1 MKTITIFLVAILT
14 TSLSIHVK
22 ADSGWRKYKSAN
34 FIVYSDYP
42 KKTALKKIH
51 RFELFKKSLHQL
63 LAIPESVETV
73 PFEVY
78 LFKRK
83 SSLRK
88 FTTSFNTSGFY
99 RDRLGHPLMVVGP
112 DTKDAIF
119 FHEYVHFLTYRL
131 GNFVYP
137 RWYSEGIAEFYST
150 LEFKKEKAVIG
161 RVPWDRRDWLVYEDM
176 LPLESLLEPGEKFKS
191 SRFTGRFY
199 ATSWLLAHRMM
210 LGTANDMKDYSQPFK
225 QYLLRHTQGEKGA
238 DVFFA
243 ELGVDSK
250 ELYNDLRRYARKHRW
265 NAIAMQVP
273 EIQSEVLVSELSSQ
287 EVVNSQVRLALATNN
302 WDQASE
308 LLADNQKTLDTESRA
323 ALAIIQGHASD
334 EVGTEEALISE
345 LIEAPNHSGAAHAYL
360 GHALFDLAQKRPDN
374 REALLEEALHHLEAA
389 QAQNALYGE
398 SALMVKAYWELGRKQ
413 AAMIEV
419 SRVLKL
425 NPASLSANVLAGE
438 YSLKAGL
445 TDDARF
451 FLNRV
456 VNWAHSE
463 AQAEKAIRLLAELD
477 GEPTLPEPEPTQP
490 EPT

>member
-22 ADSGWRKYKSAN
+22 AGSDWRKYESAN
-34 FIVYSDYP
+34 FIVYSDYS
-42 KKTALKKIH
+42 KKTALKKIR

-63 LAIPESVETV
+63 LAIPENVETV

-88 FTTSFNTSGFY
+88 FTASFNTSGFY

-112 DTKDAIF
+112 DTKDSIF

-150 LEFKKEKAVIG
+150 LQFKDDKAVIG
-161 RVPWDRRDWLVYEDM
+161 GVPWDRRDWLVYEDM

-199 ATSWLLAHRMM
+199 ATAWLLAHRMM
-210 LGTANDMKDYSQPFK
+210 LGTANGMKDYSKPFR
-225 QYLLRHTQGEKGA
+225 QYLVRYTQGEKDA
-238 DVFFA
+238 DVFFT

-250 ELYNDLRRYARKHRW
+250 TLDKDLRNYARKHRW
-265 NAIAMQVP
+265 NAITMQVP
-273 EIQSEVLVSELSSQ
+273 EIQSEVLVSELSPQQS
-287 EVVNSQVRLALATNN
+287 VNIQVRLALATNN
-302 WDQASE
+302 WDHASE
-308 LLADNQKTLDTESRA
+308 LLADNEKTLDTESRA

-334 EVGTEEALISE
+334 EVGAEAALISE
-345 LIEAPNHSGAAHAYL
+345 LVEILDHSGAAHAYL
-360 GHALFDLAQKRPDN
+360 GHALFDLAEKKPGN
-374 REALLEEALHHLEAA
+374 REALLVEALHHLESA

-398 SALMVKAYWELGRKQ
+398 STLMVKVYWELDRKKS
-413 AAMIEV
+413 AMNEI
-419 SRVLKL
+419 SRLLKL
-425 NPASLSANVLAGE
+425 NPASVSANLLAGE
-438 YSLKAGL
+438 YSLKAGN
-445 TDDARF
+445 TGDARF

-463 AQAEKAIRLLAELD
+463 AQAEKALSLLAELD
-477 GEPTLPEPEPTQP
+477 GEPAAPDSV
-490 EPT
+490 